1 MLEYQI
7 PLWIALISLISLII
21 GGLAGLFA
29 IATAGAKADLELE
42 LITEREKK
50 ELLEKKLKESYEVN
64 LSLKKRNIELRELY
78 MDLKDREFI
87 KFKEGD

>member
-1 MLEYQI
+1 MEYQI

-64 LSLKKRNIELRELY
+64 LSLKKRNIELR
-78 MDLKDREFI
+78 
-87 KFKEGD
+87 